1 MIPFVLPVRAMENQ
15 FFFPQAALDQWIVD
29 ERVDVKG
36 GELTVLGADRRYKLA
51 EAVRVVREVTGT
63 TDAND
68 LVGRVKPRG
77 KLEQLGAEIIETSML
92 LGDAA
97 YDVEP
102 GWVGTPVGAPA
113 GPKAAP
119 DEEILA
125 ALALAREP

>member
-1 MIPFVLPVRAMENQ
+1 MENQ

-29 ERVDVKG
+29 ERVDLKD
-36 GELTVLGADRRYKLA
+36 GELTVRGADRRYKLS
-51 EAVRVVREVTGT
+51 EAVHVVREVSGT
-63 TDAND
+63 SGDDA
-68 LVGRVKPRG
+68 LLGRVKARG

-102 GWVGTPVGAPA
+102 GWVGTPIGSSPVA
-113 GPKAAP
+113 

-125 ALALAREP
+125 SLALEA